1 MMLEV
6 KNLKTYFHSDSDLN
20 KAVNDVSFS
29 LPRGKTVCIVGESGS
44 GKSITSLSIM
54 GLVESPGQVESG
66 EILLEGINL
75 LKLSEKEL
83 RTVRG
88 SQIAMIFQEPMTS
101 LNPTYTVGFQIDE
114 VLKLHQSHLN
124 KQERYAKVIDALQLV
139 GMPNPEEKYNEYPFK
154 LSGGQRQRVMIAMAM
169 ACEPKLLIADEPT
182 TALDVTIQAQVLEL
196 MKKLQTEK
204 GTSILFITHDLGVV
218 AQMADFVVVMYKG
231 EVVEQASAKELFC
244 DPRHPY
250 TKALLGSIPM
260 PGRVPRKSKL
270 DTVDDSLDYLSF
282 PKEIR

>member
-6 KNLKTYFHSDSDLN
+6 HNLKTYFHSEKGVN

-29 LPRGKTVCIVGESGS
+29 VPKGKTLCIVGESGS

-54 GLVESPGQVESG
+54 GLVEKPGKVEG
-66 EILLEGINL
+66 GRILLEGKDL
-75 LKLSEKEL
+75 LALDEKGL
-83 RTVRG
+83 RGIRG

-101 LNPTYTVGFQIDE
+101 LNPTYTIGFQIDE
-114 VLKLHQSHLN
+114 VLKLHQPALN
-124 KQERYAKVIDALQLV
+124 KKERYAKVIDALKLV

-196 MKKLQTEK
+196 MRKLQAEK

-231 EVVEQASAKELFC
+231 EVVESASAKELFS

-250 TKALLGSIPM
+250 TQALLGSIPM
-260 PGRVPRKSKL
+260 SGKTERKSRL
-270 DTVDDSLDYLSF
+270 DTVDERVNYLSF